1 MYIRRMTLFDRKEG
15 EEEEE
20 AKRTVIFQTNAYISP
35 LVDSEVTAMGCNQW
49 LSQDRVDCAIVTQC
63 Q

>member
-1 MYIRRMTLFDRKEG
+1 MTLFDRKEG

-20 AKRTVIFQTNAYISP
+20 AKHIVIFQTNDYISP

-49 LSQDRVDCAIVTQC
+49 LSQDRVHVLQ
-63 Q
+63 